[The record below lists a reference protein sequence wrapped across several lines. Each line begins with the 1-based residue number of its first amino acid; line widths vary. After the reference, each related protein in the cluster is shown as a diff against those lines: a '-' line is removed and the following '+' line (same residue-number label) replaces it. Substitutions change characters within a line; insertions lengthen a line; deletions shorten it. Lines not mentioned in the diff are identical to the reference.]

1 MKSVIKQILKID
13 NSVDLNEV
21 IRAVKA
27 QQKAIK
33 AMEVAKKKAI
43 FTAGQKVKINSR
55 DQILKG
61 VIEKVNRTKAIVLIG
76 DSRYDVP
83 LTIMEAA

>member
-1 MKSVIKQILKID
+1 MKKVINEILKID

>member
-1 MKSVIKQILKID
+1 MKKVISEILKID

-55 DQILKG
+55 NQILKG

>member
-33 AMEVAKKKAI
+33 AKEIASKKAV
-43 FTAGQKVKINSR
+43 FTVGQNVIINTRGDVMKGIIKKI
-55 DQILKG
+55 
-61 VIEKVNRTKAIVLIG
+61 NRTKAIVLIDG
-76 DSRYDVP
+76 TNYDVP
-83 LTIMEAA
+83 LVIMEAA

>member
-1 MKSVIKQILKID
+1 MKKVISEILKID

-55 DQILKG
+55 DKILKG

>member
-1 MKSVIKQILKID
+1 MKKVINEILKID

-27 QQKAIK
+27 QQKAVK

-55 DQILKG
+55 NQILKG
-61 VIEKVNRTKAIVLIG
+61 VIEKVNRTKAVVLIG

>member
-1 MKSVIKQILKID
+1 MKKVISEILKID

-27 QQKAIK
+27 QQKAVK

-55 DQILKG
+55 DKILKG

>member
-1 MKSVIKQILKID
+1 MKKVISEILKID

-27 QQKAIK
+27 QQKAVK

>member
-33 AMEVAKKKAI
+33 AKEI
-43 FTAGQKVKINSR
+43 
-55 DQILKG
+55 
-61 VIEKVNRTKAIVLIG
+61 VNMFET
-76 DSRYDVP
+76 
-83 LTIMEAA
+83 

>member
-1 MKSVIKQILKID
+1 MKKVISEILKID

-33 AMEVAKKKAI
+33 AMEVAKKKAV
-43 FTAGQKVKINSR
+43 FSAGQKVKIKSR
-55 DQILKG
+55 NQILKG
-61 VIEKVNRTKAIVLIG
+61 VIEKINRTKAIVLI
-76 DSRYDVP
+76 DDRRYDVP

>member
-33 AMEVAKKKAI
+33 ARTIAEKKAA
-43 FTAGQKVKINSR
+43 FTVGQNVLIKTR
-55 DQILKG
+55 DDVLKG
-61 VIEKVNRTKAIVLIG
+61 VIEKINITKAIVAIG
-76 DSRYDVP
+76 GTRYDVP

>member
-1 MKSVIKQILKID
+1 MKKVISEILKID

-43 FTAGQKVKINSR
+43 FTTGQKVKINSR
-55 DQILKG
+55 NQILKG